1 MGSCVTLFKP
11 QFPYLSGEGFV
22 ISDLCAS
29 VTYLIV
35 FLPQE
40 NTLPNGLKVAYKYAY
55 EAVIEK
61 RRSKAKEKQIEL
73 GIRL

>member
-1 MGSCVTLFKP
+1 M
-11 QFPYLSGEGFV
+11 
-22 ISDLCAS
+22 
-29 VTYLIV
+29 TYLIV